1 MMLLMLDGFINEL
14 ECIHAG
20 LASVLDADA
29 KRIATMS
36 RETFEKDGPLLVVA
50 SGQDTISVAVF
61 VNYARSGHGTVY
73 KLVKSSAC
81 SLLHSV
87 FTRVDFSAPESELA
101 ANVVKVCTHFH
112 YVCNYQIQ
120 HPRMN
125 LSRFDV
131 VITPR
136 HDYYPLTP
144 QVQVQIPKFFRE
156 WVTPYEPPNKN
167 VLIGSGQNV
176 LASCGSLR
184 ISFSR
189 RTPQKKQLSVHKKP
203 FAEHYGACGL
213 E

>member
-1 MMLLMLDGFINEL
+1 MIIQEWLHTLLSKL

-50 SGQDTISVAVF
+50 SGQDTISVAGLVEKLAPENVF
-61 VNYARSGHGTVY
+61 VV
-73 KLVKSSAC
+73 
-81 SLLHSV
+81 
-87 FTRVDFSAPESELA
+87 
-101 ANVVKVCTHFH
+101 
-112 YVCNYQIQ
+112 QIQ

-167 VLIGSGQNV
+167 VFPSSVATCYLNLVFRDLISHITGHCCYRADLVKQLIGSGQNV

-189 RTPQKKQLSVHKKP
+189 RTPQKSQTHTWDI
-203 FAEHYGACGL
+203 
-213 E
+213 